1 MEKNICW
8 FDLETTGLKIPK
20 DSIVEISAIKTDS
33 NLKKID
39 EFYSLVRPNEP
50 YEIDPTATEKHGL
63 TKEMLKDAP
72 TFKDISKK
80 LLDFI
85 GDCDLGGYN
94 IAKFDM
100 AMIVEEFL
108 RAGIVLEYKNR
119 NIIDGYAIYNKW
131 ESRTLEAT
139 YARLFGKPLE
149 DAHNAEADIMAT
161 IAVYKKQ
168 REMYDLPTPN
178 EIDKICF
185 ADKKFKLDLAQK
197 FVANKDKD
205 IIFNFGK
212 HKGKTIEEVY
222 NCDNSYF
229 DWVANNGD
237 FELESR
243 KLAAKLKHYVFKK
256 LYGNDKK

>member
-8 FDLETTGLKIPK
+8 FDLETTGLKISK

-33 NLKKID
+33 DLNKIG

-50 YEIDPTATEKHGL
+50 YSIDSTATEKHGL

-72 TFKDISKK
+72 TFKEIADK
-80 LLDFI
+80 LLEFI

-108 RAGIVLEYKNR
+108 RVGIVLDYKSR

-149 DAHNAEADIMAT
+149 NAHNAEADIMAT

-168 REMYDLPTPN
+168 KELYNLPSPS

-185 ADKKFKLDLAQK
+185 ADKKYKLDLAQK
-197 FVANKDKD
+197 FIADKDKN
-205 IIFNFGK
+205 IVFSFGK

-229 DWVANNGD
+229 DWVANNND

-243 KLAAKLKHYVFKK
+243 KLATKLKRYVFKK
-256 LYGNDKK
+256 LYGNNNK